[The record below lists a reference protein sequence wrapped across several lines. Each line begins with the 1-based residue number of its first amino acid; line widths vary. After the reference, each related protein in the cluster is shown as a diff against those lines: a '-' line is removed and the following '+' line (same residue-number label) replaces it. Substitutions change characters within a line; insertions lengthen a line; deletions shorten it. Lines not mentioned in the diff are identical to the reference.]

1 MRSCDE
7 VTIYDEL
14 DFLSEAPSW
23 EVKKVAKRKKAK
35 RARDDEKPFV
45 AQKQKKVS
53 KRVRENVEEEFL
65 DFKQLNPTPKI
76 KKPIVLIKNIKTLI

>member
-23 EVKKVAKRKKAK
+23 EVKKVTKKKKAK
-35 RARDDEKPFV
+35 KRVKDDEKPFV
-45 AQKQKKVS
+45 A
-53 KRVRENVEEEFL
+53 
-65 DFKQLNPTPKI
+65 
-76 KKPIVLIKNIKTLI
+76 